1 MHQTQEIE
9 KLRKLAA
16 GFRSAI
22 LLTDPAEVDA
32 EVRFIVADFPRNV
45 CGAVCFLLGH
55 YLIENGFPTS
65 EYVNGMRA
73 ADRRSHAWIETE
85 GVVVDITA
93 DQFLEIADG
102 VVVSTDKSWYDQFS
116 DKRGRRP
123 ADFLIYGESS
133 PHGLAYGPILKNLRP
148 EGA

>member
-1 MHQTQEIE
+1 MHKPHEIE

-32 EVRFIVADFPRNV
+32 EVRFIIADFPRGV

-55 YLIENGFPTS
+55 YLIENGFPGS
-65 EYVNGMRA
+65 EYVNGFRA
-73 ADRRSHAWIETE
+73 VDRQSHAWIETD
-85 GVVVDITA
+85 GVIVDITA

-102 VVVSTDKSWYDQFS
+102 VVVSTDKSWYEQFS
-116 DKRGRRP
+116 DSRGRRP

-133 PHGLAYGPILKNLRP
+133 PHGLAYGPIMKNMRP
-148 EGA
+148 R